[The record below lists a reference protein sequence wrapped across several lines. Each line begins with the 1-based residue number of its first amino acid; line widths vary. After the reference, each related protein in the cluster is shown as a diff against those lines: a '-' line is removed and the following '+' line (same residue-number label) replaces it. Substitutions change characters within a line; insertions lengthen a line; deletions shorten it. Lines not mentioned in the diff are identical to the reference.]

1 MLLRKAR
8 RAVAGL
14 CVALMLMQ
22 SVGENVLTV
31 AAAEAGVENAGG
43 LFAGGDAVSGGDAE
57 ADMAEAYD
65 DAAALAYQT
74 PKFSQDG
81 EDKWINDRVMIRQG
95 QIWVTNGDT
104 ESGETIIVRFGSI
117 DENDVVTVQKNVDN
131 IPGGLFSGWEDIKEL
146 RFEEGAIVKDIS
158 TASFANCEN
167 LRSIDFSG
175 CQSLT
180 RIGERAFSGCA
191 RLEELKFND
200 NLQTIFKSAFEK
212 CTALKSVMLVPG
224 LTNVQDNAF
233 GGCSSLETVTL
244 ETANVA
250 CGTGI
255 FNKCNIK
262 TVRFAIRNLSGD
274 TSKENI
280 IVPARLFK
288 SATFAEDAHIVIPC
302 NIQEIGEEA
311 FSGSNLKAVTLE
323 DTEEKPSSLSTIG
336 KKAFYQCKGLN
347 SITFPSTVH
356 SLGES
361 AFEGCIGFTELVIP
375 NSINVLKNKVF
386 YGCNKVESLKLSNA
400 TTEVG
405 DYVFAYC
412 TALTNVEL
420 PEGLVFTGKGEFA
433 KCTKLSKVTI
443 PSTMVTIGDETFD
456 GCIELVKVSLPDT
469 VTSLGKAAFRG
480 CTKLLAIHYSTAL
493 KTIGDDAFNG
503 CNQLAS
509 NVFPETLEKIG
520 ARAFANCESFVNLT
534 IPENVTAIGSQA
546 FVNCHG
552 INHLTIDSNQLTTC
566 GTGIFSQCLV
576 RTVKF
581 PEGIA
586 VIPAN
591 LFNQATF
598 TTDSVMTIP
607 NTVTTIGKG
616 AFAGANATTGAANVS
631 TIQFEEGTKLT
642 KIEDEAFRYCTALE
656 SFTIPETTEEIG
668 ARAFEGCE
676 KISTIVIPENVKKI
690 GAGAFSGC
698 KILSTI
704 AYNAIEVT
712 TSNKDI
718 FKGCNVKSI
727 TIGNKVSAFP
737 ANLFNGAQ
745 FSTNDATGEM
755 EMISIYIPASVE
767 TLGDYALPNIAN
779 LQKVIFAEGSELKK
793 IGQHT
798 FERCVNLTSCNLPD
812 SVTSI
817 GNFAFASCAKLG
829 SDGAEPFHIPASLVE
844 MGDSAF
850 QDCPFI
856 KEIVIGSDVTKIK
869 NKAFMNDIGLV
880 SAQMTGGDLTEIG
893 VSAFE
898 GCTALLEASIPNGVT
913 KIGATAFKNCSALT
927 KVVIPASVTSIGKDA
942 FSGCSGSVQF
952 MVVPGSYAEQWLE
965 DNGFTSSKLLTI
977 TYELDGGVN
986 AAQNPAGYE
995 AGDAFL
1001 FAPATRKGYAFKGWY
1016 LDKDFQTE
1024 IKGVASC
1031 TGNITIYAKWEIDTY
1046 TITYVL
1052 DGGTNSKE
1060 NPDTYTIL
1068 DKITLKDATKEGFT
1082 FKGWFNDPENSK
1094 SKVTGINAGSSGNR
1108 TLYAVWDGGTT
1119 DAPTASIE
1127 SGSTVKPGTRL
1138 FLKSATPGARIFYTL
1153 DGTIPTEESSLYT
1166 GGIVIDR
1173 DTIVMAV
1180 AVKSN
1185 GVRSN
1190 VAMFIYRIID
1200 ETTFWGDICPEDRTQ
1215 YENAAKVPE
1224 GIWVAGV
1231 EDVVY
1236 TGSKIT
1242 FDLRVYDYKTLLK
1255 EKTDYTVKYSNNT
1268 NAGDMSAKKAPTVT
1282 ITAKGN
1288 YKGKATVKF
1297 TIKPRNIDGED
1308 FAAEDMFADVT
1319 GRLQKPV
1326 PVLYYGKKK
1335 LKNKK
1340 DYTVEYR
1347 LGESVIDGCQ
1357 SQGEYEVK
1365 LKGKG
1370 NFGGERTVKFTL
1382 AEGISVSK
1390 AKLTGLTAQTYTG
1403 AALTP
1408 EFSVQVGSAMLTKGT
1423 DYDVVYRNNVDAG
1436 TATVTVYGK
1445 GAYCGMK
1452 RATFKITPIATLNKV
1467 SFNLSST
1474 SVPYTGSAYE
1484 IGKGIEATAQ
1494 FGGRTLVKDVDYTCS
1509 YKKNTDAGTATV
1521 TFTGKGGYSGTTKK
1535 NFKITSADIS
1545 LLAIQFL
1552 DGEGNVLE
1560 DPSPAYAFEQGGVKP
1575 SIRLTLNG
1583 RILVAGKD
1591 YTVAYK
1597 NNTAKGPAELTVTG
1611 KKNYK
1616 GKITVGKFKIEQQ
1629 DVAKLSASAT
1639 DVVYQNKAGVL
1650 AASKT
1655 TVTDVNGKTLVEG
1668 TDYRVSY
1675 VYVNDTLLADG
1686 TLKKAKASVNM
1697 QKDVI
1702 PVETL
1707 IAVKIKGAGN
1717 YKGELQTSIRVCR
1730 KSIASAKV
1738 TVKPQTYT
1746 GSEVQPGSDQITVKL
1761 GKDGE
1766 LQAGDFEIVSYANNI
1781 KKGTAKVTIRGIGNY
1796 GGTKVVNFKIV
1807 QKNFILAAL
1816 QKLF

>member
-1 MLLRKAR
+1 
-8 RAVAGL
+8 
-14 CVALMLMQ
+14 
-22 SVGENVLTV
+22 
-31 AAAEAGVENAGG
+31 
-43 LFAGGDAVSGGDAE
+43 
-57 ADMAEAYD
+57 
-65 DAAALAYQT
+65 
-74 PKFSQDG
+74 
-81 EDKWINDRVMIRQG
+81 
-95 QIWVTNGDT
+95 
-104 ESGETIIVRFGSI
+104 
-117 DENDVVTVQKNVDN
+117 
-131 IPGGLFSGWEDIKEL
+131 
-146 RFEEGAIVKDIS
+146 
-158 TASFANCEN
+158 
-167 LRSIDFSG
+167 
-175 CQSLT
+175 
-180 RIGERAFSGCA
+180 
-191 RLEELKFND
+191 
-200 NLQTIFKSAFEK
+200 
-212 CTALKSVMLVPG
+212 
-224 LTNVQDNAF
+224 
-233 GGCSSLETVTL
+233 
-244 ETANVA
+244 
-250 CGTGI
+250 
-255 FNKCNIK
+255 
-262 TVRFAIRNLSGD
+262 
-274 TSKENI
+274 
-280 IVPARLFK
+280 
-288 SATFAEDAHIVIPC
+288 
-302 NIQEIGEEA
+302 
-311 FSGSNLKAVTLE
+311 
-323 DTEEKPSSLSTIG
+323 
-336 KKAFYQCKGLN
+336 
-347 SITFPSTVH
+347 
-356 SLGES
+356 
-361 AFEGCIGFTELVIP
+361 
-375 NSINVLKNKVF
+375 
-386 YGCNKVESLKLSNA
+386 
-400 TTEVG
+400 
-405 DYVFAYC
+405 
-412 TALTNVEL
+412 
-420 PEGLVFTGKGEFA
+420 
-433 KCTKLSKVTI
+433 
-443 PSTMVTIGDETFD
+443 
-456 GCIELVKVSLPDT
+456 
-469 VTSLGKAAFRG
+469 
-480 CTKLLAIHYSTAL
+480 
-493 KTIGDDAFNG
+493 
-503 CNQLAS
+503 
-509 NVFPETLEKIG
+509 
-520 ARAFANCESFVNLT
+520 
-534 IPENVTAIGSQA
+534 
-546 FVNCHG
+546 
-552 INHLTIDSNQLTTC
+552 
-566 GTGIFSQCLV
+566 
-576 RTVKF
+576 
-581 PEGIA
+581 
-586 VIPAN
+586 
-591 LFNQATF
+591 
-598 TTDSVMTIP
+598 
-607 NTVTTIGKG
+607 
-616 AFAGANATTGAANVS
+616 
-631 TIQFEEGTKLT
+631 
-642 KIEDEAFRYCTALE
+642 
-656 SFTIPETTEEIG
+656 
-668 ARAFEGCE
+668 
-676 KISTIVIPENVKKI
+676 
-690 GAGAFSGC
+690 
-698 KILSTI
+698 
-704 AYNAIEVT
+704 
-712 TSNKDI
+712 
-718 FKGCNVKSI
+718 
-727 TIGNKVSAFP
+727 
-737 ANLFNGAQ
+737 
-745 FSTNDATGEM
+745 
-755 EMISIYIPASVE
+755 
-767 TLGDYALPNIAN
+767 
-779 LQKVIFAEGSELKK
+779 
-793 IGQHT
+793 
-798 FERCVNLTSCNLPD
+798 
-812 SVTSI
+812 
-817 GNFAFASCAKLG
+817 
-829 SDGAEPFHIPASLVE
+829 
-844 MGDSAF
+844 
-850 QDCPFI
+850 
-856 KEIVIGSDVTKIK
+856 
-869 NKAFMNDIGLV
+869 
-880 SAQMTGGDLTEIG
+880 
-893 VSAFE
+893 
-898 GCTALLEASIPNGVT
+898 
-913 KIGATAFKNCSALT
+913 
-927 KVVIPASVTSIGKDA
+927 
-942 FSGCSGSVQF
+942 
-952 MVVPGSYAEQWLE
+952 
-965 DNGFTSSKLLTI
+965 
-977 TYELDGGVN
+977 
-986 AAQNPAGYE
+986 
-995 AGDAFL
+995 
-1001 FAPATRKGYAFKGWY
+1001 
-1016 LDKDFQTE
+1016 
-1024 IKGVASC
+1024 
-1031 TGNITIYAKWEIDTY
+1031 
-1046 TITYVL
+1046 
-1052 DGGTNSKE
+1052 
-1060 NPDTYTIL
+1060 
-1068 DKITLKDATKEGFT
+1068 
-1082 FKGWFNDPENSK
+1082 
-1094 SKVTGINAGSSGNR
+1094 
-1108 TLYAVWDGGTT
+1108 
-1119 DAPTASIE
+1119 
-1127 SGSTVKPGTRL
+1127 
-1138 FLKSATPGARIFYTL
+1138 
-1153 DGTIPTEESSLYT
+1153 
-1166 GGIVIDR
+1166 
-1173 DTIVMAV
+1173 
-1180 AVKSN
+1180 
-1185 GVRSN
+1185 
-1190 VAMFIYRIID
+1190 
-1200 ETTFWGDICPEDRTQ
+1200 
-1215 YENAAKVPE
+1215 
-1224 GIWVAGV
+1224 
-1231 EDVVY
+1231 
-1236 TGSKIT
+1236 
-1242 FDLRVYDYKTLLK
+1242 
-1255 EKTDYTVKYSNNT
+1255 
-1268 NAGDMSAKKAPTVT
+1268 MSAKKAPTVT